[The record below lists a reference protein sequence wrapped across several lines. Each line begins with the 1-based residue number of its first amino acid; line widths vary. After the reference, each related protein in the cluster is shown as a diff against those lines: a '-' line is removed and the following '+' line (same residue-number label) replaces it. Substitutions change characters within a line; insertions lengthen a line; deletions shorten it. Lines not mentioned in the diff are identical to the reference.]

1 MKRKQ
6 QEKMD
11 RAVFKFL
18 TSVMIFV
25 LVIGGFVRGSVSF
38 SGKARSEGDVTLKNA
53 IARAT
58 VQCYAIEGRY
68 PPSVEYLEEH
78 YGIQIDRSRYYVF
91 YEGFASN
98 IMPDITVIPAEG
110 QEGQADE

>member
-1 MKRKQ
+1 MKVK
-6 QEKMD
+6 KID
-11 RAVFKFL
+11 KKNVSIAGFL
-18 TSVMIFV
+18 LSILFFV
-25 LVIGGFVRGSVSF
+25 LVAAVFFRGASTF
-38 SGKARSEGDVTLKNA
+38 SGKAKSEGEVTLRNA

-78 YGIQIDRSRYYVF
+78 YGIQIDRNRYYVF

-98 IMPDITVIPAEG
+98 IMPDITVVPAE
-110 QEGQADE
+110 E

>member
-1 MKRKQ
+1 MKIK
-6 QEKMD
+6 KAD
-11 RAVFKFL
+11 KKSLSIIGFFVSVLLFILVTAAFL
-18 TSVMIFV
+18 DGASV
-25 LVIGGFVRGSVSF
+25 F
-38 SGKARSEGDVTLKNA
+38 SGKARSEGDVTLRNA

-78 YGIQIDRSRYYVF
+78 YGIQIDRKRYNVF

-98 IMPDITVIPAEG
+98 IMPDITVIPAGE
-110 QEGQADE
+110 

>member
-1 MKRKQ
+1 MKVK
-6 QEKMD
+6 KID
-11 RAVFKFL
+11 KKNLSIVGFGLSVLLFL
-18 TSVMIFV
+18 LVVGAFV
-25 LVIGGFVRGSVSF
+25 NGASTF

-68 PPSVEYLEEH
+68 PPSIEYLEEH
-78 YGIQIDRSRYYVF
+78 YGIQIDRERYNVF

-98 IMPDITVIPAEG
+98 IIPDITVIPATPPEG
-110 QEGQADE
+110 